1 MSDPLGDAHS
11 REVLRLAAAEAER
24 FWKGWISSPLGSRVE
39 RVALSWLKSLF
50 ELPAGWGGV
59 LTSGATM
66 ANFTGLA
73 AARRWWAGEH
83 GVDVDERGGFAFV
96 RDPALMHGT
105 FALTGAPYLPEV
117 SAERPSYGDRGPE
130 ASRRARAL
138 AVRATLKAYGRAGY
152 RAMVDRQDDADLI
165 ARVTSEL
172 GGRLP
177 AAT

>member
-1 MSDPLGDAHS
+1 
-11 REVLRLAAAEAER
+11 
-24 FWKGWISSPLGSRVE
+24 
-39 RVALSWLKSLF
+39 
-50 ELPAGWGGV
+50 
-59 LTSGATM
+59 
-66 ANFTGLA
+66 
-73 AARRWWAGEH
+73 
-83 GVDVDERGGFAFV
+83 VDVDERGGFPFV

-117 SAERPSYGDRGPE
+117 SAERPSYGDRGPA

-138 AVRATLKAYGRAGY
+138 AVWATLKAYGRAGY